1 LTSILKFLR
10 AFRSM
15 VRQRPEGVS
24 NKRWLA
30 ALAVALASDVIS
42 FGDALFPALQ
52 IGVDLATALLL
63 ATLLGWNWALA
74 TALVA
79 EAIPGLAAFPTWVM
93 VVAALG
99 ALDKLGSPKPE
110 QAPPAAGQ
118 GKVVLAWGE
127 LAAKVAELKSQGKKV
142 VFTNGVFDLLHVGH
156 LRYLAQARGLGDALV
171 VAINSDSSVKALKG
185 EARPILPEAERAE
198 LLAGL
203 DCVSFVTVFSEPDP
217 RAIISAVRPSVLAKG
232 GDWPVGQI
240 LGSDTVLADGGEVR
254 SLGFVPGRSTTTIVE
269 SILQRYPQGFK
280 E

>member
-1 LTSILKFLR
+1 
-10 AFRSM
+10 M

-30 ALAVALASDVIS
+30 ALALALVSDVIS

-99 ALDKLGSPKPE
+99 ALDKLGSPE
-110 QAPPAAGQ
+110 RESQPAESGSA
-118 GKVVLAWGE
+118 KVVLAWGE

-142 VFTNGVFDLLHVGH
+142 VFTNGVFDILHVGH

-203 DCVSFVTVFSEPDP
+203 ACVSFVTVFSEPDP

-232 GDWPVGQI
+232 GDWAVDKI

-269 SILQRYPQGFK
+269 SILQRYPDGFK

>member
-30 ALAVALASDVIS
+30 ALALALVSDVIS

-52 IGVDLATALLL
+52 IFVDLATALLL

-110 QAPPAAGQ
+110 PAALPGQ

-127 LAAKVAELKSQGKKV
+127 LAAKVAELKSQGKRV
-142 VFTNGVFDLLHVGH
+142 VFTNGVFDILHVGH
-156 LRYLAQARGLGDALV
+156 LRYLAQARSLGDALV

-185 EARPILPEAERAE
+185 DARPILPEAERAE

-203 DCVSFVTVFSEPDP
+203 ACVSFVTVFSEPDP
-217 RAIISAVRPSVLAKG
+217 RAVISAVRPSVLAKG
-232 GDWPVGQI
+232 GDWPVDKI

-269 SILQRYPQGFK
+269 SIVQRYPQGFK